1 MARWLLF
8 TVAVLVNVAAVLVA
22 LSPSVVTYADVQP
35 AGVTCTTCTAEAQAA
50 VIRAAAIGR
59 AQIQS
64 LVGSNEWLLIAI
76 ALANV
81 AVVGALVWML
91 RSNRTIERDA
101 RKSGARPPL

>member
-1 MARWLLF
+1 MTRWLLLI
-8 TVAVLVNVAAVLVA
+8 VAVLVNVAAVLVA

-35 AGVTCTTCTAEAQAA
+35 KGVTCIACTAEAQTA

-59 AQIQS
+59 SQVQS
-64 LVGSNEWLLIAI
+64 LVGSNAWLLVTL
-76 ALANV
+76 ALVNV

-101 RKSGARPPL
+101 RKSGARPSL